1 MWRQAIMNGQ
11 MKITRA
17 KGAANATIASVF
29 ELEKPDTGAKL
40 YKAILASPLR
50 A

>member
-1 MWRQAIMNGQ
+1 MNGQ

-17 KGAANATIASVF
+17 KGAANATIACVF
-29 ELEKPDTGAKL
+29 ELEKPNSGQKI
-40 YKAILASPLR
+40 YRAILANPAR